1 MEQQPYL
8 QIFLERWG
16 ALVVGV
22 LVGLSLA
29 LGISASIPPTY
40 EATSTSFLTVR
51 STTGTLLER
60 SQFALARISS
70 YPELALSSDVLS
82 KTIFD
87 LGLSQSVKQLAN
99 SVSATNPPTTVLLQI
114 ASSATDPETAA
125 AISNSIAANLSNTV
139 SELENSSTDNRY
151 VVSLELRDR
160 AQPPTSSSAPQR
172 GIILGLG
179 GLGGLALGLIAA
191 IVWARFDTT
200 VRTAKAARRI
210 SGLPVIG
217 ELTKPSLPFARSR
230 TRNNDRT
237 EAALRETQL
246 TIRQANGNELP
257 RLLALVPASRA
268 AARIQTRIGLARSFA
283 MTGRSVVL
291 VEADFDGGISATNP
305 EALSAEGLAEV
316 LSGTRSLRRVV
327 LKSDFGSFDL
337 LAPGLPANA
346 PKENVA
352 EHNVLGTV
360 RQLVAEFDLTVTQ
373 LTSTTRPATLE
384 LIAPYA
390 DGVVVLVCLG
400 RTRAADLAHI
410 LARLR
415 LLEIRPLGIIMTG
428 VPVFRRSDLVSE
440 WLPGD
445 FNEVPRTPARKWD
458 DLALPATA
466 SARAEPEWP
475 AAPIPVGPAA
485 KIPADETVIADSV
498 RVSPAPPKP
507 LRPSTTRKP
516 RTSATT
522 RSTTSATSRTRNAKQ
537 AVTAAT
543 TSAVAAPE
551 AAPET

>member
-40 EATSTSFLTVR
+40 QATSTSFLTVR

-87 LGLSQSVKQLAN
+87 LGLSQSVQQLAN

-125 AISNSIAANLSNTV
+125 AISNSIATNLSNTV

-151 VVSLELRDR
+151 IVSLELRDR

-217 ELTKPSLPFARSR
+217 ELTKPSLPFARFR

-268 AARIQTRIGLARSFA
+268 AARIQTRIGLARSLA

-305 EALSAEGLAEV
+305 EALSVEGLAEV
-316 LSGTRSLRRVV
+316 LSGTRSVRRVV
-327 LKSDFGSFDL
+327 LKSDVGSFDL

-445 FNEVPRTPARKWD
+445 FNEVPRTPSRKWD

-466 SARAEPEWP
+466 SARAEPQQP

-485 KIPADETVIADSV
+485 KIPAVETTTADSV
-498 RVSPAPPKP
+498 PVSPAPAH
-507 LRPSTTRKP
+507 RPSTPRKP

-522 RSTTSATSRTRNAKQ
+522 RSTPSATSRTRNAKP
-537 AVTAAT
+537 AAAT
-543 TSAVAAPE
+543 TTKSPRATPKAAPE
-551 AAPET
+551 P